1 MTAIS
6 KVVRGFRRLTGIS
19 REQLDV
25 AMRTSWEA
33 AWKEK
38 RVPQKRISNAAVFK
52 RIERLTAVWET
63 LGKPAPDVFINFLKA
78 PQRSLN
84 NFQPRDLLSNEL
96 ATQELLAHLKERL
109 A

>member
-6 KVVRGFRRLTGIS
+6 KIVRDFRRLTGIS
-19 REQLDV
+19 QEQLDV
-25 AMRTSWEA
+25 ALRTSWESV
-33 AWKEK
+33 WKGK
-38 RVPQKRISNAAVFK
+38 SISQRPISNAAVTK

-63 LGKPAPDVFINFLKA
+63 LQKPAPDAFVDFLKT
-78 PQRSLN
+78 PQRLLN

-96 ATQELLAHLKERL
+96 ATEELLRHLKERP